1 MSAFRP
7 VFWFFIGVAIVA
19 VPMFSLAGEMPV
31 PIAGVSANAAGELI
45 HTSRAGISSVI
56 YPALQ
61 TTTPLSISLPP
72 AGGMVQPG
80 RQLMVIPTTISPN
93 AARVASAVVGLA
105 RLSGPVGLGLT
116 LLPIL
121 CTETGLCASSTN
133 PNILVKNAPGDY
145 WKDVPHFGQQQFPT
159 MQAICD
165 ARAPGAGVALY
176 VEGNMCLGVP
186 APHYLYATGTIYH
199 DGPVVSSAP
208 TDPDYSAAV
217 VQLAAATS
225 RLAEVVNGLNN
236 LGQPIPIDK
245 PVLSPVS
252 ATTPAETTVN
262 RDSAGNIVNSTTTTT
277 TTTIAPVTNTST
289 TNTVNV
295 TQVTNTTTTGPTGA
309 VTSTTQ
315 KSAEPPKPD
324 DPEIGFDD
332 VPDVNLE
339 RQELPLNMAAPSSWG
354 EGSCPPDPSVSVM
367 GHPVAVPVHVVC
379 DYMVGVRGAVIAL
392 FALIS
397 AYIVIGV
404 KFEG

>member
-1 MSAFRP
+1 M
-7 VFWFFIGVAIVA
+7 FWFFLGVAIAA
-19 VPMFSLAGEMPV
+19 VPMFAMAAEMPV
-31 PIAGVSANAAGELI
+31 PISGVSTNAAGELI
-45 HTSRAGISSVI
+45 HTSRAGITSVV

-61 TTTPLSISLPP
+61 TTTPLSVSLPP

-80 RQLMVIPTTISPN
+80 KQLMVIPTTITPN
-93 AARVASAVVGLA
+93 VARVAGAVVGLA
-105 RLSGPVGLGLT
+105 RLSGPVGLGIT

-121 CTETGLCASSTN
+121 CTETGLCASATD
-133 PNILVKNAPGDY
+133 PNTLVKNSPGDY
-145 WKDVPHFGQQQFPT
+145 WKDVPHFGAQQFAS

-165 ARAPGAGVALY
+165 ARSPGAGVALY
-176 VEGNMCLGVP
+176 VDGNTCLGVP

-199 DGPVVSSAP
+199 DGPVVARTP
-208 TDPDYSAAV
+208 TDPDYSAAA

-245 PVLSPVS
+245 PVLSPAS

-262 RDSAGNIVNSTTTTT
+262 RDQAGNIVNTITTTT

-289 TNTVNV
+289 ANTVNV
-295 TQVTNTTTTGPTGA
+295 TQVTNTSTTGPTGA

-324 DPEIGFDD
+324 EPEIGFDD
-332 VPDVNLE
+332 VPDVNFE

-367 GHPVAVPVHVVC
+367 GHPIAVPVHVVC